1 MQALTYCDLKCIHMG
16 GLAEVLRLYTEYQQE
31 FIHDI
36 QHDLTY
42 NLREGYEAEQES
54 DGNGHPSLTLPS
66 ISEDDEN
73 AAEDTALSPK
83 KSIPVSNTNSPR
95 HAKFRLD
102 YIFFFIYVKLRNT
115 IKVRKYRVYFQVRR
129 ATAAYSERVK
139 RKNRKT
145 KIRSHAQN

>member
-1 MQALTYCDLKCIHMG
+1 MG
-16 GLAEVLRLYTEYQQE
+16 GLAEVLRLYPEYQQE

-73 AAEDTALSPK
+73 AAEDSALSPK
-83 KSIPVSNTNSPR
+83 KQSTSNANSPR
-95 HAKFRLD
+95 HMRFKYLFHILLT
-102 YIFFFIYVKLRNT
+102 FFMIML
-115 IKVRKYRVYFQVRR
+115 I
-129 ATAAYSERVK
+129 A
-139 RKNRKT
+139 
-145 KIRSHAQN
+145 

>member
-1 MQALTYCDLKCIHMG
+1 MG

-36 QHDLTY
+36 HHDLTY

-73 AAEDTALSPK
+73 AAEDTSLSPK
-83 KSIPVSNTNSPR
+83 KPVTILSNTNSPR
-95 HAKFRLD
+95 HAKFR
-102 YIFFFIYVKLRNT
+102 F
-115 IKVRKYRVYFQVRR
+115 
-129 ATAAYSERVK
+129 E
-139 RKNRKT
+139 
-145 KIRSHAQN
+145 

>member
-1 MQALTYCDLKCIHMG
+1 MG
-16 GLAEVLRLYTEYQQE
+16 GLAEVLRLYPEYQQE

-73 AAEDTALSPK
+73 VPEDYALSPK
-83 KSIPVSNTNSPR
+83 KPPITSTNSPR
-95 HAKFRLD
+95 HKFRFV
-102 YIFFFIYVKLRNT
+102 ISNF
-115 IKVRKYRVYFQVRR
+115 VRK
-129 ATAAYSERVK
+129 
-139 RKNRKT
+139 
-145 KIRSHAQN
+145 

>member
-1 MQALTYCDLKCIHMG
+1 MN
-16 GLAEVLRLYTEYQQE
+16 GLAEVLRLYPEYQQE

-73 AAEDTALSPK
+73 IDDNALSPK
-83 KSIPVSNTNSPR
+83 KPQIVSSSSPR
-95 HAKFRLD
+95 H
-102 YIFFFIYVKLRNT
+102 VKLNRSVLVGT
-115 IKVRKYRVYFQVRR
+115 SICRKQ
-129 ATAAYSERVK
+129 
-139 RKNRKT
+139 
-145 KIRSHAQN
+145 

>member
-1 MQALTYCDLKCIHMG
+1 MG
-16 GLAEVLRLYTEYQQE
+16 GLAEVLRLYPEYQQE

-83 KSIPVSNTNSPR
+83 KPASMSNSPR
-95 HAKFRLD
+95 HNKFRYD
-102 YIFFFIYVKLRNT
+102 FFFL
-115 IKVRKYRVYFQVRR
+115 
-129 ATAAYSERVK
+129 
-139 RKNRKT
+139 
-145 KIRSHAQN
+145 

>member
-1 MQALTYCDLKCIHMG
+1 MG
-16 GLAEVLRLYTEYQQE
+16 GLAEVLRLYPEYQQE

-73 AAEDTALSPK
+73 VAEDYTVSPK
-83 KSIPVSNTNSPR
+83 KPPITTTGSPR
-95 HAKFRLD
+95 HKFRYDSTL
-102 YIFFFIYVKLRNT
+102 YCL
-115 IKVRKYRVYFQVRR
+115 
-129 ATAAYSERVK
+129 S
-139 RKNRKT
+139 
-145 KIRSHAQN
+145 SP